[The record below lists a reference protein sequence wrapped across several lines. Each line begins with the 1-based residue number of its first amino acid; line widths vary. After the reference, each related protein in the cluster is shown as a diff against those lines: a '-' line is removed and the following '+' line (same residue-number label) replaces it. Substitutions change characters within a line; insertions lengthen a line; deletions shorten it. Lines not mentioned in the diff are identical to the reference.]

1 MAASESVS
9 IRLSLKDGDTVRR
22 ALLGLGKDG
31 QVALARIEKSALS
44 GSTALTGLGT
54 SARSVIGILGTF
66 GVGFSVAQIA
76 SGIAEVNTQFQDMQS
91 ALKVATGSVTAADA
105 AFANLRVFAKETPF
119 QLSEVTTAF
128 IRLKN
133 LGLDPSVEAIRAYGD
148 LASSFNGKSVMDFI
162 EAVADATTGEFER
175 LKEFGIK
182 ASSQGDQVAFTFRG
196 VTTEIG
202 KNAAEIEKYLQDLA
216 RTNFGG
222 AMAEKMQNLSGRFS
236 NLKDAIDN
244 LYVTIGEGG
253 GINVMAG
260 ALNLATD
267 AVNGLTENLSGL
279 SDLIALV
286 GAAAAG
292 RFLGPM
298 IASMG
303 QAAVSTL
310 SARAAL
316 LLYSTE
322 MMRTAGLSRTAVA
335 GTVAMTV
342 AMKGATL
349 ATRGLS
355 LAMALLGGP
364 VGAAVTVLT
373 GAIYLLSTTQSE
385 AEKAADEHKAAI
397 ERLNTVLES
406 GNSLTS
412 KAAENARAEAKERL
426 AAALATSE
434 QAKAELKLVQ
444 ARLAKPNQ
452 NGVLGGP
459 VGAQARE
466 IVLES
471 QIKQA
476 DKQIADLNDLLD
488 KLNGKKPIDAAG
500 DGSGTGGGSG
510 GSKDQTDKIAK
521 VIEKLKF
528 QQDQLTRTSREQAIF
543 NALQEA
549 GVKANDAAASK
560 IRDVAGAYYDAQQA
574 IAELNDRTKA
584 EDEARAKIDE
594 SIAALAQEN
603 RLLQVQGVERE
614 KLRAILEAEAV
625 AREGGIELSQKQRD
639 QIGKQVEDLE
649 RLRKAED
656 ATAEAARDARQFS
669 RDFGSVISRSF
680 EDAVVSGEKFSDVL
694 KALDQDIARII
705 LRMAVTKPLENAAS
719 GFNWGGLF
727 SSIGSSFFGGSTAG
741 SSAAA
746 GSGATFGNSYTAGI
760 YHDGGDIGRG
770 GRSRMVGA
778 SAFDSAPRLHGGG
791 NVGLAHNERAIIAL
805 DDERVLTKAQQQN
818 TAGSLKS
825 LAQMALGGGARN
837 QGGGENF
844 TYAPVI
850 QVDARNSTLS
860 AGEIKAIV
868 NESVNRSVAKVRDL
882 QKRKGDARL

>member
-31 QVALARIEKSALS
+31 QAALARIEKSALT

-76 SGIAEVNTQFQDMQS
+76 SGIAEVNAQFQDMQS
-91 ALKVATGSVTAADA
+91 ALKVATGSVAAADV

-133 LGLDPSVEAIRAYGD
+133 LGLDPSIEAIRAYGD

-162 EAVADATTGEFER
+162 EAVADAATGEFER

-267 AVNGLTENLSGL
+267 AVNGLTENLSTVADVL
-279 SDLIALV
+279 ALIGAVASGRLLAPLITGFGEAV
-286 GAAAAG
+286 VAARLAAAENL
-292 RFLGPM
+292 RY
-298 IASMG
+298 
-303 QAAVSTL
+303 Q
-310 SARAAL
+310 
-316 LLYSTE
+316 
-322 MMRTAGLSRTAVA
+322 
-335 GTVAMTV
+335 
-342 AMKGATL
+342 ATL
-349 ATRGLS
+349 AGMAGASRAAAVGMTAFGAATR
-355 LAMALLGGP
+355 LASGALALLGGP

-426 AAALATSE
+426 AAAIATGE

-444 ARLAKPNQ
+444 ARLSKPNQ
-452 NGVLGGP
+452 NGILGGP
-459 VGAQARE
+459 VGTQARE

-471 QIKQA
+471 QINEA
-476 DKQIADLNDLLD
+476 DKQIADLKDVLA
-488 KLNGKKPIDAAG
+488 KLNGEKPVDGAG
-500 DGSGTGGGSG
+500 DSSGTGGGSG
-510 GSKDQTDKIAK
+510 GSKDQADKIAK

-549 GVKANDAAASK
+549 GVKASDAAAGK

-574 IAELNDRTKA
+574 IAELNDKAKA
-584 EDEARAKIDE
+584 EDDARAKIDE

-760 YHDGGDIGRG
+760 YHDGGDVGRG

-825 LAQMALGGGARN
+825 LAQMALGGSARN

>member
-31 QVALARIEKSALS
+31 QAALARIEKSALS

-91 ALKVATGSVTAADA
+91 ALKVATGSVAAADA

-267 AVNGLTENLSGL
+267 AVNGLTENLSTVADVL
-279 SDLIALV
+279 ALI
-286 GAAAAG
+286 GAAASG
-292 RFLGPM
+292 RLLAPLITGFGEAV
-298 IASMG
+298 IAARL
-303 QAAVSTL
+303 AAAENL
-310 SARAAL
+310 R
-316 LLYSTE
+316 YQ
-322 MMRTAGLSRTAVA
+322 
-335 GTVAMTV
+335 
-342 AMKGATL
+342 ATL
-349 ATRGLS
+349 AGMAGASRAAAVGMTAFGTATR
-355 LAMALLGGP
+355 LASGALALLGGP

-444 ARLAKPNQ
+444 ARLSKPNQ
-452 NGVLGGP
+452 NGILGGP
-459 VGAQARE
+459 VGTQARE

-471 QIKQA
+471 QINEA
-476 DKQIADLNDLLD
+476 DKQIADLKDVLA
-488 KLNGKKPIDAAG
+488 KLNGEKPIDVAG

-510 GSKDQTDKIAK
+510 GSKDQADKIAK

-528 QQDQLTRTSREQAIF
+528 QQDQLTRTSREQVIF

-549 GVKANDAAASK
+549 GVKASDAAAGK
-560 IRDVAGAYYDAQQA
+560 IRDVSGAYYDAQQA
-574 IAELNDRTKA
+574 IAELNDKTKA
-584 EDEARAKIDE
+584 EDDARAKINE

-770 GRSRMVGA
+770 GRGRMVGA

-825 LAQMALGGGARN
+825 LAQMALGGSARN